1 MKKTLTTITLAA
13 TLAFGST
20 FTYAGIIVSD
30 RTGII
35 VSDKAVPCSEVK
47 DKGFIADIINLIE
60 GIIVSDRSGIIV
72 SDRSNCNTTEGI
84 IVSDRTGI
92 IVSD

>member
-20 FTYAGIIVSD
+20 FTFAE
-30 RTGII
+30 GII
-35 VSDKAVPCSEVK
+35 VSDKAAPCTEVK
-47 DKGFIADIINLIE
+47 DKGVIADIIALLE

-72 SDRSNCNTTEGI
+72 SDRSGCNAPEGI
-84 IVSDRTGI
+84 IVSDRSGI

>member
-20 FTYAGIIVSD
+20 FTYA
-30 RTGII
+30 GII